1 VAMAQSL
8 MEVPCWCHGGAGLL
22 ACASSLNLEAS
33 ESCVLVKKGH
43 VVKLTDDNGKHLGAD
58 QGKDEEEGTHTHESI
73 AS

>member
-1 VAMAQSL
+1 
-8 MEVPCWCHGGAGLL
+8 
-22 ACASSLNLEAS
+22 LEAS